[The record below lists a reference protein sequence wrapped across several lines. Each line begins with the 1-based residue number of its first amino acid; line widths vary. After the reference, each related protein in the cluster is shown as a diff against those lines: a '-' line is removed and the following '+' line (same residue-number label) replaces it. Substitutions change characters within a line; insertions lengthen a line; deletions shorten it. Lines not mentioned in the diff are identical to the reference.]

1 MDLLKNLAGGSS
13 EKNPEQGY
21 SQQSYGQ
28 QSSYEQQSYGQQQ
41 QPHSSSSGGWGDKLG
56 GLIGSSHHQPPQ
68 QQHAPSSGSSGWGD
82 KLGGLAASSQ
92 QPQHQQQSSGGW
104 GDKLHGMIG
113 GGPESEKKEDALDK
127 GIFFSFHGSIDNLYN
142 GHLRR
147 GWLLAVDLFQEH
159 ILKKGPQNNESA
171 LEQAKDEQ
179 ISDCKISPHLLCEAA
194 FNVIFCL

>member
-127 GIFFSFHGSIDNLYN
+127 
-142 GHLRR
+142 
-147 GWLLAVDLFQEH
+147 AVDLFQEH

-179 ISDCKISPHLLCEAA
+179 ISDFIRSQYKNYTGKEFPTQDK
-194 FNVIFCL
+194 